1 MNDCNVNACLSVQ
14 PIVGADVR
22 SFESERKM
30 LLEWA
35 EFLRICDP
43 DIITGACALS

>member
-1 MNDCNVNACLSVQ
+1 MMDARACMQ

-22 SFESERKM
+22 SFESESKM

-35 EFLRICDP
+35 EFLRKCDP
-43 DIITGACALS
+43 DIITGARRAT